1 MENVERNTQCEETTI
16 HTQGGTNGQQC
27 YHVAKP
33 NSSSVDA
40 KFIIIFFSLY
50 IGLVILGELFNFA
63 FRESNYQNQ
72 FMMKAIPSVGLLK
85 TVSMGLLPLAIKDK
99 KLRIIGFI
107 LFGAIILL
115 PVAFGTIL
123 LLTAFYQK

>member
-1 MENVERNTQCEETTI
+1 MENVERNTQCEETTN
-16 HTQGGTNGQQC
+16 HTQGGVNNQQC
-27 YHVAKP
+27 NNSTKP
-33 NSSSVDA
+33 QNSFVDA
-40 KFIIIFFSLY
+40 KFIILFLSLY
-50 IGLVILGELFNFA
+50 IVLMIIGEVFNFS